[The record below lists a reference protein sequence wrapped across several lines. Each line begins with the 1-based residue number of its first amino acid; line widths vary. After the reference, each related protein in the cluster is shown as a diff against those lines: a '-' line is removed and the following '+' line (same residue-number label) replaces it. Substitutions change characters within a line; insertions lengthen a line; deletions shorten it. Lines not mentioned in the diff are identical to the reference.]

1 MNPWAGCSQ
10 ELLDAPP
17 RCDPCPPR
25 RLLSRDQGRNGMS
38 IVRDARRSIARRLI
52 ASVVL
57 LALST
62 GAAPKAPLVNF
73 PEPSARHRSIART
86 IWSSGSI
93 HRPGPTI
100 TADRP
105 DTARL
110 KVALSSAATR
120 PTTPACAERGAVDRI
135 PPLGRHMAGRS
146 AGAGQPLPFTGTP
159 GAHYQVGPPRDWGSG
174 CCGSF
179 GERVV
184 RGKEALPEAG
194 AERAIVDGAADLGA
208 ELELHL

>member
-73 PEPSARHRSIART
+73 PTEREAQEHCPNDMAQIWRALDTIGRTSDTEPTAFIDGC
-86 IWSSGSI
+86 SSM
-93 HRPGPTI
+93 R
-100 TADRP
+100 
-105 DTARL
+105 
-110 KVALSSAATR
+110 
-120 PTTPACAERGAVDRI
+120 
-135 PPLGRHMAGRS
+135 
-146 AGAGQPLPFTGTP
+146 
-159 GAHYQVGPPRDWGSG
+159 
-174 CCGSF
+174 
-179 GERVV
+179 
-184 RGKEALPEAG
+184 
-194 AERAIVDGAADLGA
+194 
-208 ELELHL
+208 